1 MCVNLAQLKRMV
13 KNENIQTEFKST
25 TGELRQA
32 CQTLCAFLNDHGGWV
47 FLGVKNDGRLVGQMV
62 TDATRQEIA
71 NELRKFEPP
80 VSIEVNYIPIE
91 GEKFVI
97 AMGASSGNH
106 IPYVYDGRPYYRLES
121 STSVMPQHL
130 YEQLIIKRGQLN
142 HSWESFSAES
152 YTIEDLDH
160 DEIRK
165 TIKQGI
171 GANRIPGGVL
181 NESII
186 DILSS
191 LELLENKKL
200 KNAAIVLYAKKVF
213 PRYSQCMIKMARF
226 RGLKETDDFMDNQQ
240 FYGNAFKILEEA
252 DHFMRRHLS
261 IASFYQSDSF
271 VRIDKPTLPVLAV
284 REAII
289 NAIIHRDYSQSGAAI
304 TLAIFDDRLEIWNN
318 GFLPKELRI
327 ENLKEKH
334 QSYLRNEL
342 IANTFFKRGFIEGWG
357 TGIVKMFEQCREH
370 GIPDPIFEQYSGG
383 VSVQFIF
390 EELIGPH
397 AGAKNAK
404 DPINK
409 NIPVASAIESLSRR
423 QLEIL
428 KILSGT
434 EEMKSSE
441 IMDQLLEP
449 PAQRTLKKDLLEL
462 KKLGLINFRGQ
473 ARATTWFL
481 IKKG

>member
-1 MCVNLAQLKRMV
+1 MNLAELKSMV
-13 KNENIQTEFKST
+13 KNESIQTEFKST

-32 CQTLCAFLNDHGGWV
+32 CQTLCAFLNDQGGWV

-62 TDATRQEIA
+62 SDATRQEIA

-80 VSIEVNYIPIE
+80 VSIEISYVPIA

-97 AMGASSGNH
+97 AMEASSGEH
-106 IPYVYDGRPYYRLES
+106 IPYIYDGRPYYRLES

-142 HSWESFSAES
+142 HSWESFLGES

-165 TIKQGI
+165 TVRQGI
-171 GANRIPGGVL
+171 GANRIPGDVL
-181 NESII
+181 NGSVI

-191 LELLENKKL
+191 FELLENEKL
-200 KNAAIVLYAKKVF
+200 KNAAIVLYAKKIT
-213 PRYSQCMIKMARF
+213 PPYWQCMIKMARF
-226 RGLKETDDFMDNQQ
+226 RGLDETQDFIDNQQ

-252 DHFMRRHLS
+252 DNFMRRHLS
-261 IASFYQSDSF
+261 IASFYQPDSF

-289 NAIIHRDYSQSGAAI
+289 NAIIHRDYSQSAAAI

-318 GFLPKELRI
+318 GFLPKELKI

-334 QSYLRNEL
+334 RSYLRNKL
-342 IANTFFKRGFIEGWG
+342 IANVFFKRGFIEGWG
-357 TGIVKMFEQCREH
+357 TGTVKMFEQCREH

-390 EELIGPH
+390 EELIGLQV
-397 AGAKNAK
+397 GAKHVK
-404 DPINK
+404 HPINK
-409 NIPVASAIESLSRR
+409 DIQVASAIESLSKR

-428 KILSGT
+428 KILRGS

-441 IMDQLLEP
+441 IMARLLEP
-449 PAQRTLKKDLLEL
+449 PAQRTLKKDLFEL
-462 KKLGLINFRGQ
+462 KKLGLINVRGQ
-473 ARATTWFL
+473 ARSTTWFL
-481 IKKG
+481 IKNG